1 MIVFKY
7 EGSKSM
13 QSLTTTIS
21 VQVDKYDKEI
31 TTGILDNLGLNMSTY
46 VNMAIKQ

>member
-1 MIVFKY
+1 
-7 EGSKSM
+7 M

-31 TTGILDNLGLNMSTY
+31 TTGILDNL